1 MFVYS
6 YNGFGAIKYKN
17 NKYIYN
23 IHNKKTPF
31 TKKFFHNLVNII
43 YIIFKCGFVQNCLF
57 VKILIVSFFVSH

>member
-31 TKKFFHNLVNII
+31 TKKFFYNLVNII
-43 YIIFKCGFVQNCLF
+43 YIIFKCFFIKLF
-57 VKILIVSFFVSH
+57 IC

>member
-43 YIIFKCGFVQNCLF
+43 YIIFKCFFIKLF
-57 VKILIVSFFVSH
+57 IC

>member
-1 MFVYS
+1 MFVYG

-43 YIIFKCGFVQNCLF
+43 YIIFKCFF
-57 VKILIVSFFVSH
+57 YKIVYLLKS

>member
-31 TKKFFHNLVNII
+31 TKKFFYNLVNII
-43 YIIFKCGFVQNCLF
+43 YIIFKC
-57 VKILIVSFFVSH
+57 FFYKTVYLLKS